1 MNRKQ
6 TGNQGEQQAKKLL
19 KNKGYTFLHQNYRT
33 HYGEIDL
40 IFRHRGVY
48 IFVEVK
54 TRNNTTQGLPE
65 EAVTPRKIS
74 KITRVA
80 QHYLLEHD
88 HSNAIA
94 RIDVVA
100 IDKSQK
106 PPQIMHLEN
115 VSQ

>member
-19 KNKGYTFLHQNYRT
+19 KNKGYTFLQQNYRT
-33 HYGEIDL
+33 RYGEIDL
-40 IFRHRGVY
+40 IFRHNNIY

-54 TRNNTTQGLPE
+54 TRNNTTQGLPQ
-65 EAVTPRKIS
+65 EAVTSYKIS
-74 KITRVA
+74 KICKVA
-80 QHYLLEHD
+80 QQFLLEQNKTA
-88 HSNAIA
+88 SLA

-100 IDKSQK
+100 IDNSLS
-106 PPQIMHLEN
+106 PPQISHIQN